1 MLDTNELD
9 KLPGNIVKVANTYQ
23 KYNIR
28 KIYISAILPST
39 RTNINIFD
47 INKKLLDLCMKYNF
61 EFIDHQQIATKFL
74 WNDGIHLLDTG
85 KSMLGQ
91 IFVNMVSMFLVFFS
105 KIGPFLRD
113 PHFQET
119 IR

>member
-28 KIYISAILPST
+28 KIYISPILPST

-47 INKKLLDLCMKYNF
+47 INKKLR
-61 EFIDHQQIATKFL
+61 QQITTKFL
-74 WNDGIHLLDTG
+74 WND
-85 KSMLGQ
+85 
-91 IFVNMVSMFLVFFS
+91 VF
-105 KIGPFLRD
+105 IY
-113 PHFQET
+113 
-119 IR
+119 